1 MSFNFDNPS
10 DDDIDLDAFDDTGLL
25 ALSSRQSNEA
35 QPAAAASL
43 PTASDVESDIDWED
57 ADDHFS
63 EEEEEYDSDRK
74 LPALPSRGVTVTFS
88 SASNTP
94 AEEKDE
100 VDATPKDEDTSKKR
114 RRAVRVLKDVPVRFR
129 RLILDVRRSHL
140 LCCIAH
146 SVRCSSICSDVVM
159 TQSDGTTIHGDEDSS
174 LLLNIAHSLVPLQFH
189 SGEVGGSTQN
199 NMPTDKELRDF
210 SLWFFQFVNA
220 GDRRR
225 DTIRQ
230 NAAQGAGAAGQSPLT
245 RKRARK
251 STAIDSRQS
260 KKKTRHG
267 SSNVSGDNK
276 LNFDA
281 SCSFEA
287 VSSNSTTS
295 ANSLITKLSYLSPY
309 YDDDP
314 QLFINDGMD
323 VIGLVDS
330 ITSLEKVLLFLAMT
344 RYVLTLFTT
353 LVICRCCLIKFMIA
367 I

>member
-1 MSFNFDNPS
+1 
-10 DDDIDLDAFDDTGLL
+10 
-25 ALSSRQSNEA
+25 
-35 QPAAAASL
+35 
-43 PTASDVESDIDWED
+43 
-57 ADDHFS
+57 
-63 EEEEEYDSDRK
+63 
-74 LPALPSRGVTVTFS
+74 VTFS

-94 AEEKDE
+94 AEEKDDE
-100 VDATPKDEDTSKKR
+100 VDAATKDEGTSKKR
-114 RRAVRVLKDVPVRFR
+114 RRTVRVLKDVPVHFR

-146 SVRCSSICSDVVM
+146 SVRCSSICSEVVM

-189 SGEVGGSTQN
+189 PGEVSGSTQN
-199 NMPTDKELRDF
+199 NMPNNKELRDF
-210 SLWFFQFVNA
+210 SQWFFQFVNA

-230 NAAQGAGAAGQSPLT
+230 NAAQGAGAAGRSPLT
-245 RKRARK
+245 RKRTRK

-267 SSNVSGDNK
+267 SSNVSGDNT

-287 VSSNSTTS
+287 VPSRNTTS
-295 ANSLITKLSYLSPY
+295 ANSLIAKLSYLSPY

-314 QLFINDGMD
+314 QLFINDGID

-344 RYVLTLFTT
+344 RYVLTLSTT
-353 LVICRCCLIKFMIA
+353 LVICCMSRLLSKFMIA
-367 I
+367 IW